1 VSGVA
6 DVREKEVIAQL
17 KRPSFVAA
25 NWTQPFYL
33 LFSDLAQHCDAI
45 CRFGT
50 DHRVL
55 NKIVKTVQG
64 RAEHD
69 RFN

>member
-1 VSGVA
+1 MVP
-6 DVREKEVIAQL
+6 DVREREVIAQL

-25 NWTQPFYL
+25 NWTQLSYVL
-33 LFSDLAQHCDAI
+33 LSDLAQRCEAI

-55 NKIVKTVQG
+55 DKIVKTVQVLV
-64 RAEHD
+64 EID
-69 RFN
+69 RST